1 MIRVILKMDR
11 SVKAFIFNIC
21 YYFID
26 IKIDVV
32 FNLVDFIFVPKKFK
46 CFEPVQRRIAMN

>member
-32 FNLVDFIFVPKKFK
+32 FNLVDFIFVPIKFK